1 MGGKNIQG
9 TAEKE
14 GKTHLFLE
22 RKRSNTQK
30 QQVTAVT
37 VVTTPQTHD
46 HLHGFQP
53 LLSTAFHP
61 TLTPSE
67 PPLSSKIDTHRFL
80 QLQKKLHGAINRGA
94 LPKPESPW
102 NAVGSQLEALVTQH
116 AQRGYTPPPFPPCVA
131 TNSPSGTKIL
141 TPTTEHITIIL

>member
-1 MGGKNIQG
+1 MGEKNIQG

-22 RKRSNTQK
+22 RERSNTQK

-37 VVTTPQTHD
+37 VVTMPQTHD
-46 HLHGFQP
+46 HLYGFQP
-53 LLSTAFHP
+53 LLSTAFNP

-80 QLQKKLHGAINRGA
+80 QLQKSSMEPLTEGLCQNQSLHGM
-94 LPKPESPW
+94 LWDLSWKLW
-102 NAVGSQLEALVTQH
+102 
-116 AQRGYTPPPFPPCVA
+116 
-131 TNSPSGTKIL
+131 
-141 TPTTEHITIIL
+141 